1 MAQLD
6 DDAALRTALE
16 QGRPVL
22 PDPDFLRRHRVPHE
36 ARAGEDVLARGT
48 PVRGAPPPHA
58 ILFSTANTT
67 RYAIF
72 LDASAPSRKP
82 SLPSGKIDGR
92 SEDGRQEAEPGLSLS
107 APTEGTDII
116 DDSPPSP
123 SIEGEVEDDSG
134 NTTVSTVTNSDGCGL
149 RENLRRRLQNSR
161 GRRTRMPST
170 SASTRRGK
178 SSTRF
183 GAPDTSKFLSAQ
195 LKEPLTYVLPL

>member
-149 RENLRRRLQNSR
+149 RENLRRAYRILAVAGPACLLR
-161 GRRTRMPST
+161 ALRR
-170 SASTRRGK
+170 AAGK
-178 SSTRF
+178 VRPGLEPPTLPNFS
-183 GAPDTSKFLSAQ
+183 PLS
-195 LKEPLTYVLPL
+195 